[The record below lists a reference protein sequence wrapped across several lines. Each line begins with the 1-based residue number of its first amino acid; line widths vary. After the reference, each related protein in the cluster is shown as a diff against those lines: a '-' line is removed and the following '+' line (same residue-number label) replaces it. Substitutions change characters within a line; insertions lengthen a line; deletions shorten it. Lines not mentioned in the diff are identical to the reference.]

1 MKRFLRVL
9 MQNALA
15 VILVLGIAV
24 AVNLL
29 SYRYPL
35 RWDLTEE
42 KEFTLSSATVKA
54 LSGLE
59 DRLTLKMYYSKELPP
74 QLLQVQ
80 NNVEDLLSEVK
91 AHAKQS
97 VIIEYIDPSSNE
109 EREQETQALGIPP
122 LELNIVDK
130 DKVEVKKAY
139 MGMALYYRDKRE
151 VIPVLAQVQNLEY
164 ILALSVL
171 KLTHVELPSIGIFA
185 SDDEEQQGSSYQAIT
200 ELVNQI
206 GKAVPINEDDTKLVA
221 KKLSALLVLNPH
233 DVKPDFVKK
242 WDELLQEGTTVLIFA
257 GHKNVTGALI
267 PVPVT
272 TGIDAWL
279 EKKGVSISDEILLD
293 VKQNTQAAF
302 STGMLQVYMPYPFWV
317 RALKNDLNRTHPVTA
332 QLEDVLLPWTNVIE
346 KIEVATDWQM
356 TSLVTS
362 SANSSFLQPP
372 EATSVGPQYVNEITD
387 FYPEFKSH
395 TVSALLEKSG
405 TEKMGKIF
413 LMSNANAVQDRFLQ
427 MSQTNV
433 VFLANMLEYATWGN
447 ELIGIRSRGQSSRP
461 LKEISPNVKMTI
473 KWGHMALLPV
483 LAVFLGMTV
492 LFWHRKRRERL
503 IQEIS

>member
-1 MKRFLRVL
+1 MKRFFRVL
-9 MQNALA
+9 LQNALA

-29 SYRYPL
+29 SNRYPL

-42 KEFTLSSATVKA
+42 KEFTLSSATIKA
-54 LSGLE
+54 LAGLE

-80 NNVEDLLSEVK
+80 NNVADLLSEVK

-97 VIIEYIDPSSNE
+97 VVIEYIDPSSNE

-130 DKVEVKKAY
+130 DKVELKKAY

-151 VIPVLAQVQNLEY
+151 VIPILAQVQNLEY
-164 ILALSVL
+164 ILALSLL
-171 KLTHVELPSIGIFA
+171 KLARTELPLIGIFA
-185 SDDEEQQGSSYQAIT
+185 PTAEEQGDSYQFMSDV
-200 ELVNQI
+200 VNQI
-206 GKAVPINEDDTKLVA
+206 GQAVPVTEDDAKLVK
-221 KKLSALLVLNPH
+221 KKLSALLVINPR
-233 DVKPDFVKK
+233 DVKNDFVKK
-242 WDELLQEGTTVLIFA
+242 WDELLQEGTMILVFA
-257 GHKNVTGALI
+257 GHKNVTSALI

-272 TGIDAWL
+272 TGIDEWL
-279 EKKGVSISDEILLD
+279 GEKGVSVSDEILLD
-293 VKQNTQAAF
+293 VKQNAQAAF

-332 QLEDVLLPWTNVIE
+332 QLEDVLLPWTNVIKKTE
-346 KIEVATDWQM
+346 TATDWQM

-372 EATSVGPQYVNEITD
+372 EATSVGPQYVNELTD
-387 FYPEFKSH
+387 FFPEFKSH
-395 TVSALLEKSG
+395 TVSAILEKSG
-405 TEKMGKIF
+405 DAKMGKVF
-413 LMSNANAVQDRFLQ
+413 LMSNSNAVQDRFLQ

-433 VFLANMLEYATWGN
+433 VFLANMMEYATWGN

-461 LKEISPNVKMTI
+461 LKEVSPSVKTAI
-473 KWGHMALLPV
+473 KWGHMVALPL
-483 LAVFLGMTV
+483 LAVVLGMLV
-492 LFWHRKRRERL
+492 LFWHKKRRERL